1 MSMNK
6 TCPISRRTPVC
17 SEDTEN
23 SLLFCILRRERCDD
37 FLEARIPAQR
47 IPKRTQT
54 EPPVR
59 WTTRLPHNQLQLLNG
74 EVSLPNSR
82 THQGKISDRVWALKD
97 TLHKFEPP
105 LSFLNRFLL
114 APELSIDHGQSK
126 ERLPVVGLPSGDLL
140 LVTTC
145 GNEGGLGGRHVPFQS
160 CR

>member
-1 MSMNK
+1 MSRNK
-6 TCPISRRTPVC
+6 TRPISRRTPVC

-23 SLLFCILRRERCDD
+23 PLLFCILRRERCDD

-59 WTTRLPHNQLQLLNG
+59 WTTRLPHDQLQLLNG

-82 THQGKISDRVWALKD
+82 THQGKISNRVWALKD
-97 TLHKFEPP
+97 VLHKFQRSLP
-105 LSFLNRFLL
+105 FLKRLFL

-126 ERLPVVGLPSGDLL
+126 ERL
-140 LVTTC
+140 
-145 GNEGGLGGRHVPFQS
+145 
-160 CR
+160 